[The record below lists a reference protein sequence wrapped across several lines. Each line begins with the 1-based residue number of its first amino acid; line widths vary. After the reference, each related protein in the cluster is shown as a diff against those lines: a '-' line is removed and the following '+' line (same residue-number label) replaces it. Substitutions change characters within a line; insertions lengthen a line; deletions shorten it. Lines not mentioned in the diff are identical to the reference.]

1 MATSLRSWIKSA
13 RSASKKSGIRSA
25 PRRRRLVSNHCGI
38 GHLAG
43 DLNRTG
49 SLWAEKLMLRFLL
62 RFLGLACLISQ
73 GHVMTN
79 NAFIYRRPSKWPI
92 VIALTAAVLD
102 SLVRGGNCLPSG
114 ITGHTTSGDRSYD
127 HRSLIR

>member
-1 MATSLRSWIKSA
+1 MATSSRCWIKSA

-25 PRRRRLVSNHCGI
+25 PRHLRLVSNHCGI

-92 VIALTAAVLD
+92 AAAVTAAVIIHL
-102 SLVRGGNCLPSG
+102 SAVATAFHQESPAILPAATDPTIIG
-114 ITGHTTSGDRSYD
+114 VY
-127 HRSLIR
+127 